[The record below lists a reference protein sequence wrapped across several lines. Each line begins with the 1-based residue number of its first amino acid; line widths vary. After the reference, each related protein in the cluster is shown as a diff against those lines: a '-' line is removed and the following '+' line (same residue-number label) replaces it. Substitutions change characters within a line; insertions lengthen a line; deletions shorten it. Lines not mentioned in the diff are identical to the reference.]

1 MEDRNNRK
9 ASLNETSRVE
19 TFSDGVFAI
28 AITLLII
35 EIKVPTG
42 TELNNGLFQALLNK
56 WPNYLAFF
64 IGFFTVL
71 VCWINH
77 HHAFQHIKKCTQAF
91 CLVNAMT
98 LFVVGFV
105 PYPTAVLAVFIDK
118 KESPTAVHLF
128 GVTYILMAMA
138 YRFLW
143 GYAKRNQ
150 LTDPDVSE
158 NYKKSVLRMY
168 DFGVVHT
175 IITFIISF
183 WSVPVSLVLYIFLF
197 SMFLFPIW
205 YVNLIMKF
213 QNGGMKKRA

>member
-1 MEDRNNRK
+1 MENMINK
-9 ASLNETSRVE
+9 KVSFNETSRVE

-77 HHAFQHIKKCTQAF
+77 HHAFLHIKKCTQGF
-91 CLVNAMT
+91 CLVNAVV

-105 PYPTAVLAVFIDK
+105 PYPTAVLAEFIGK
-118 KESPTAVHLF
+118 NESRTAVQLF
-128 GVTYILMAMA
+128 GVTYILMALS

-143 GYAKRNQ
+143 GYAKRYH
-150 LTDPDVSE
+150 LTDPDVSDK
-158 NYKKSVLRMY
+158 YKKAVLRMY
-168 DFGVVHT
+168 DIGVVHT

-183 WSVPVSLVLYIFLF
+183 WSVPISLVLYVFLF

-213 QNGGMKKRA
+213 QNRNKEKQN